1 MVHERSDCMAFRA
14 QLVLPEQRQ
23 LFDYWFSRA
32 GSNGLAKRKDINPFD
47 FARLLP
53 GISLVTVDDDISA
66 SRVRLAGTRLREI
79 YDREI
84 TGLSLS
90 ELDLGQ
96 RRDYWMTA
104 IRHTAEHGSPTQ
116 GVVRGPMLHKQHLV
130 QYWMKLPLTVS
141 GEGRV
146 EMILGFDSFV
156 AAPTLRDAENIESK
170 REKSTRFG

>member
-1 MVHERSDCMAFRA
+1 MAFRA

-23 LFDYWFSRA
+23 LFDYWFGRTG
-32 GSNGLAKRKDINPFD
+32 GSGLAKRKDINPFD

-53 GISLVTVDDDISA
+53 GISLVNIDDDLA
-66 SRVRLAGTRLREI
+66 SSRIRLAGTRLREI

-84 TGLSLS
+84 TGLSLA
-90 ELDLGQ
+90 ELDLGP

-104 IRHTAEHGSPTQ
+104 IRHTAERAAPTQ
-116 GVVRGPMLHKQHLV
+116 GVVRGPVLHKQHLV

-141 GEGRV
+141 GEQRV

-156 AAPTLRDAENIESK
+156 VAPAMHDAEIIETV
-170 REKSTRFG
+170 REKNTRFG